1 MDEKEYQEK
10 LRKILKV
17 EEAFCAVFKNLSE
30 AFSKCNTDAPKK
42 IIRNYLAHTILAI
55 HGIGELLDLD
65 LEEGV
70 NFICNEIDRRDG
82 KEKKND

>member
-1 MDEKEYQEK
+1 MTEKEYREK
-10 LRKILKV
+10 LQEILKV
-17 EEAFCAVFKNLSE
+17 EESFCAVFKNLSE

-42 IIRNYLAHTILAI
+42 IIRNYLAHSILAI

-70 NFICNEIDRRDG
+70 TFICNEIDKRE